1 MKSLREDET
10 LVSPERGVKYEMLK
24 KEKKR
29 SKVLAALI
37 QCVTEKDLFSVFFTL
52 TGSLSAYLVGIYSV
66 LVLCLII

>member
-1 MKSLREDET
+1 
-10 LVSPERGVKYEMLK
+10 MLK